1 MVSRLCVTALRC
13 LVWAVL
19 TAGSVP
25 SSAAGQPEPIAFV
38 DVNVVPMDR
47 ERILPG
53 RTVIVRG
60 GRIVKIEPAETMH
73 VPKNAH
79 RIDGRGKYLMPGLA
93 DMHVHILS
101 VDQLTLFVA
110 NGVTTVRNM
119 VGTPVHLFWRDQ
131 IGKGDLLG
139 PTIYTAGPMID
150 GSPPAFPFF
159 SAVVKTPKQARR
171 VVAVQKEAGYDFI
184 KVFNGVPKDA
194 YEALMEAAQT
204 SDMQVVGHVPRT
216 VGIERALAAGQ
227 RSLEHLI
234 GYETYLERADSPTAG
249 KMDFDSRGLAWHYL
263 DEGRIADI
271 VSKTREAGA
280 WNCPTL
286 TVHLMRLTRPEA
298 RRELNLPHM
307 KYVNPGL
314 RTAWLLR
321 SRGVSENVVES
332 IRQGRRGRGML
343 VRALHDAGARILLGT
358 DSTTSFVVHG
368 FSIHDELKHLV
379 DAGLT
384 PYEAIKAGTRD
395 AAEFFGALDE
405 FGTVAA
411 GRRADLILLDANPL
425 EDVAHVKRRV
435 GVMVRGRWFPQ
446 SGLQAKL
453 DALAERHANVK
464 IGPETESPA
473 TNGG

>member
-13 LVWAVL
+13 LVSAVL
-19 TAGSVP
+19 TGGSGP
-25 SSAAGQPEPIAFV
+25 SSAPDQPEPIAFV

-53 RTVIVRG
+53 QTVIVRG
-60 GRIVKIEPAETMH
+60 GRIVEIASVATTK
-73 VPKNAH
+73 VPVDAR
-79 RIDGRGKYLMPGLA
+79 RIDGGGKYLMPGLA
-93 DMHVHILS
+93 DMHVHILIA
-101 VDQLTLFVA
+101 DQLTLFVA

-171 VVAVQKEAGYDFI
+171 VVAAQKEAGYDFL

-194 YEALMEAAQT
+194 YDALMEAALKAN
-204 SDMQVVGHVPRT
+204 MQVAGHVPRA

-227 RSLEHLI
+227 RSLEHLT
-234 GYETYLERADSPTAG
+234 GYETYLERADSPAAG
-249 KMDFDSRGLAWHYL
+249 KMDFDSRGLAWHHL
-263 DEGRIADI
+263 DEARIADI
-271 VSKTREAGA
+271 VGKTREAGA

-286 TVHLMRLTRPEA
+286 VVHRIRMTRQEA
-298 RRELNLPHM
+298 RRELNLPRM

-321 SRGVSENVVES
+321 SREVSPNVVDND
-332 IRQGRRGRGML
+332 RQGCRARGKL
-343 VRALHDAGARILLGT
+343 VKALHDAGARILLGT

-368 FSIHDELKHLV
+368 FSIHEELQNLV
-379 DAGLT
+379 AAGLT

-453 DALAERHANVK
+453 DALAEKHANVK
-464 IGPETESPA
+464 IGPEAKSPA
-473 TNGG
+473 TKGG